1 MAAGKVR
8 VGKKKWFTVLA
19 PEVFGKNELV
29 EITAYEPNEL
39 LSKPVE
45 LNFAQIS
52 GNPKDQSKKII
63 LKLIETQGDRAL
75 TEPWRF
81 YLQDSF
87 VGRTGRRYKEK
98 FHYVARSVSKDKK
111 NVIVKIYVMTSKK
124 LHQSARADIIRIIDS
139 KTKAFLTNVDAFDF
153 FRQDVMENLAGE
165 LRKDIRKVYPVDK
178 VFIWKVAVNPGKRTK

>member
-29 EITAYEPNEL
+29 EITAYEPEEI
-39 LSKPVE
+39 KGRPVE

-52 GNPKDQSKKII
+52 GNPKDQSKKIV
-63 LKLIETQGDRAL
+63 LKLTETQGDRAL

-87 VGRTGRRYKEK
+87 IGRTGRRFKEK
-98 FHYVARSVSKDKK
+98 FHYVIIAAAKDKK
-111 NVIVKIYVMTSKK
+111 NVVAKFYVMASKK
-124 LHQSARADIIRIIDS
+124 LHHSARADIIRLIDR
-139 KTKAFLTNVDAFDF
+139 KAKEFLANIDAFHI
-153 FRQDVMENLAGE
+153 FRQDVMENLASE
-165 LRKDIRKVYPVDK
+165 LRKEIRKIYPVDK
-178 VFIWKVAVNPGKRTK
+178 VFVWKVAVNPNKRTK